1 MVAVKTRPITVAATH
16 FFLRAAEK
24 IWSEEEQA
32 ALVNYVAHNR

>member
-24 IWSEEEQA
+24 TWSEEEQA